1 MVVSEKIDIA
11 CGVPQGSVLGP
22 LLFLVYNN
30 DLHEAV
36 THSLIH
42 HFADDTNIL
51 YCSKS
56 LKKIDK
62 YMNHDLSQIAQ
73 WLRANRI
80 SLNANKTE
88 LIIFRPK
95 NKSITK
101 HLNFRISGLKINPVN
116 KAKYLGIYLDEHLTW
131 NFQLIQIKTK
141 LSRSCGLLA
150 KLRYHVKTELL
161 RTVYFAILDSVLRYV
176 VQVWGQHRNQT
187 TEEIE
192 KIQENAIKIM
202 SFKGRNDPTNRPFKK
217 LEIMKLSI
225 TAYLLM
231 TK

>member
-1 MVVSEKIDIA
+1 MKNQYQLNMNF
-11 CGVPQGSVLGP
+11 GN
-22 LLFLVYNN
+22 FN

-95 NKSITK
+95 NN
-101 HLNFRISGLKINPVN
+101 H
-116 KAKYLGIYLDEHLTW
+116 KA
-131 NFQLIQIKTK
+131 TK
-141 LSRSCGLLA
+141 LQDKWSKNKSS
-150 KLRYHVKTELL
+150 E
-161 RTVYFAILDSVLRYV
+161 
-176 VQVWGQHRNQT
+176 
-187 TEEIE
+187 
-192 KIQENAIKIM
+192 
-202 SFKGRNDPTNRPFKK
+202 
-217 LEIMKLSI
+217 
-225 TAYLLM
+225 
-231 TK
+231 